1 MTPQTKAIVFDFG
14 NVLLTWDPRNI
25 YRHYFPNN
33 PEGMEHF
40 LQEVDF
46 AAWNLQMDKG
56 RPFTEG
62 VAILSQQFPHYS
74 HLFQAFHDRWIESVG
89 EPVAGTISIAKRLK
103 KAGYPLYGLSNWSAE
118 TFPIAR
124 AKHDFFDL
132 LDDIVIS
139 GEVRHIK
146 PDPEIYQILLN
157 KIGKPASECVFIDDS
172 LPNIQQAQKL
182 GFVGVHFQSPEQ
194 LEASLHDL
202 KIAF

>member
-1 MTPQTKAIVFDFG
+1 MTPQIKAIVFDFG

-33 PEGMEHF
+33 PDGMEHF

-62 VAILSQQFPHYS
+62 VAILSQQFPRYS

-89 EPVAGTISIAKRLK
+89 EPVAGTVSIAKRLK

-132 LDDIVIS
+132 LDDMVIS

-146 PDPEIYQILLN
+146 PDPEIYQILLD

-172 LPNIQQAQKL
+172 LPNIHQAQKM
-182 GFVGVHFQSPEQ
+182 GFAVIHFQSPEQ
-194 LEASLHDL
+194 LETSLRDL